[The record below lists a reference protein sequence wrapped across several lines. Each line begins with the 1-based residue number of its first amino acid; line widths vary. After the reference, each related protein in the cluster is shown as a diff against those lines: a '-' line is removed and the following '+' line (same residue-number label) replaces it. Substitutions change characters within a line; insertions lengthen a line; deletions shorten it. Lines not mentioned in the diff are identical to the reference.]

1 MRIHRCALPLGA
13 ILLSLGLAAPAA
25 EGAKPSL
32 ERIVVDDEFFD
43 EELSAACGFDIAGH
57 AVGKVTL
64 REFSGGRLAAVN
76 NVNVVVTFS
85 ANGNTFALHDVGAD
99 VARVLKDGTIQL
111 AITGQVPFGF
121 TGVLKIDPE
130 TEEVS
135 HEPQHDTEA
144 SDLEAACAALA

>member
-43 EELSAACGFDIAGH
+43 EELSEACGFDITGH

-111 AITGQVPFGF
+111 AIIGQVPFGF

>member
-1 MRIHRCALPLGA
+1 MRIHRRALPLGA
-13 ILLSLGLAAPAA
+13 ILLSLCLAAPAA

-32 ERIVVDDEFFD
+32 ERIVVDDEFVD
-43 EELSAACGFDIAGH
+43 EALSDACGFEITGH

-64 REFSGGRLAAVN
+64 REFSDGRLATVN
-76 NVNVVVTFS
+76 NVNIVFTLS
-85 ANGNTFALHDVGAD
+85 ANGNTFSLRDVGAD
-99 VARVLKDGTIQL
+99 VTKVLNDGTIEV
-111 AITGQVPFGF
+111 AIIGQVPFGF
-121 TGVLKIDPE
+121 TGVLKINPE

>member
-1 MRIHRCALPLGA
+1 MRLH
-13 ILLSLGLAAPAA
+13 S
-25 EGAKPSL
+25 S
-32 ERIVVDDEFFD
+32 
-43 EELSAACGFDIAGH
+43 
-57 AVGKVTL
+57 
-64 REFSGGRLAAVN
+64 
-76 NVNVVVTFS
+76 FS

-111 AITGQVPFGF
+111 AIIGQVPFGF

>member
-43 EELSAACGFDIAGH
+43 EELSAACGFDITGH

-130 TEEVS
+130 TEVVS